1 MSGIT
6 YRQLFESLTPEQ
18 MDQNI
23 SIYDVGMDEHYGV
36 VELVT
41 TTDACNVLDP
51 GHAVLRF

>member
-23 SIYDVGMDEHYGV
+23 TIYDVGMDEHYGG

-41 TTDACNVLDP
+41 TTEACDVLDP
-51 GHAVLRF
+51 GHAVLYF